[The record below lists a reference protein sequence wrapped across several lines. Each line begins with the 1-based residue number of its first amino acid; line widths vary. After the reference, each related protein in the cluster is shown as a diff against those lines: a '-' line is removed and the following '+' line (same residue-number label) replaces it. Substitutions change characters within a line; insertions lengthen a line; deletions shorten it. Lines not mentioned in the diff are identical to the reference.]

1 MPLGYQGLMLLE
13 GKMDKELLAAKIDNY
28 LEQLAINA
36 AELGASPRL
45 RTPYP
50 AQDIDGFFRLVGRA
64 ISAQQEAEGVQNPI
78 IYTEEMPEND
88 DNISSEVITYSV
100 NMRKPGAAEQMGQ
113 GSIMG
118 DRVTRA
124 RKRMFREAF
133 DDPDHPGLKVY
144 TYGQEFDNRVEFKI
158 WAKTNKTANAR
169 AMWFEN
175 FMETWRWYFEASG
188 VKMVLYEGRD
198 ADIHLSPENRKLV
211 CRPLIYYVRT
221 EKITVVKEYS
231 LRSLVVES
239 ST

>member
-1 MPLGYQGLMLLE
+1 MPN
-13 GKMDKELLAAKIDNY
+13 GKELDKELLAAKIDNY

-88 DNISSEVITYSV
+88 DNISSEIITYSV

-118 DRVTRA
+118 DLGFWPLVHLALVIYAAIQIFGSSADTMKKIIWIVIVA
-124 RKRMFREAF
+124 VFPLVGLIVWF
-133 DDPDHPGLKVY
+133 FIGPGTPK
-144 TYGQEFDNRVEFKI
+144 K
-158 WAKTNKTANAR
+158 
-169 AMWFEN
+169 
-175 FMETWRWYFEASG
+175 
-188 VKMVLYEGRD
+188 
-198 ADIHLSPENRKLV
+198 
-211 CRPLIYYVRT
+211 
-221 EKITVVKEYS
+221 
-231 LRSLVVES
+231 
-239 ST
+239 